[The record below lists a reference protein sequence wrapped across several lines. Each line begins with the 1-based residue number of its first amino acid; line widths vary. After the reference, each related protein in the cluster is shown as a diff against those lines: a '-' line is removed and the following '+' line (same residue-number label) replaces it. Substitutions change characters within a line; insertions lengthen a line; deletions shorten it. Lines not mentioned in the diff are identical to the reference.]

1 MHVRQGTAGVPT
13 SLETCRR
20 LSRLTMKLAWIAWSL
35 IFAVAALKP
44 SAVRSADV
52 PAWPAALQAAL
63 QAAVCE
69 RNGYTPGD
77 IEITYHMTR
86 VPDRCKH
93 ATSYHIEIPEFDDA
107 IGPLTAHADC
117 DSANVRIATVA
128 IPVRVSIYAR
138 ALVTT
143 RLLSRYDVIRPEDIK
158 RERFEVTRIMDWA
171 VTDVDSVV
179 GRRVLRT
186 IGAGQVLDRRALA
199 DVPLIRRGD
208 RVTMT
213 YALGTVRAS
222 TQAVAVE
229 DGYPDQKILVKLG
242 ERQRL
247 VSAMVVD
254 AATVRPI
261 LAQAR

>member
-1 MHVRQGTAGVPT
+1 MSIT
-13 SLETCRR
+13 
-20 LSRLTMKLAWIAWSL
+20 LAWVVWTLLITIAVL
-35 IFAVAALKP
+35 RPLV
-44 SAVRSADV
+44 VRSADV
-52 PAWPAALQAAL
+52 PAWPTALQVAL
-63 QAAVCE
+63 QTAVCE
-69 RNGYTPGD
+69 RNGYTPAD

-86 VPDRCKH
+86 IPDRCKR
-93 ATSYHIEIPEFDDA
+93 ASSFKVEIPEFDDA

-117 DSANVRIATVA
+117 DSANITIANVA

-143 RLLSRYDVIRPEDIK
+143 RLLARYDVIRPEDIK
-158 RERFEVTRIMDWA
+158 KERFEVTRIMNWA
-171 VTDVDSVV
+171 ITDADSVV

-242 ERQRL
+242 ERQRV
-247 VSAMVVD
+247 VSALVVD
-254 AATVRPI
+254 ASTVRPI
-261 LAQAR
+261 SAPSQ